1 MISKNAEGYRL
12 LYTTYIVCPNPDCRR
27 FELEVGL
34 YAAEQGAGGGYHA
47 SGKPLLRRRLAPDSC
62 AKPFPEYIPVALR
75 IDYNEACG
83 IKDLSPKSAATLARR
98 CLQGMIRDFWG
109 IRKSRLI
116 DEITALQEKVDVAT
130 WEAIDAIRR
139 IGNIGAHMERDVNT
153 IVDVEPAEAEQLIGL
168 IETLFEDWYITRHE
182 REQRMQ
188 SLKALADNKE
198 ALRQVSA
205 VPKPETL
212 APETECITGEN

>member
-1 MISKNAEGYRL
+1 M
-12 LYTTYIVCPNPDCRR
+12 
-27 FELEVGL
+27 
-34 YAAEQGAGGGYHA
+34 
-47 SGKPLLRRRLAPDSC
+47 
-62 AKPFPEYIPVALR
+62 
-75 IDYNEACG
+75 
-83 IKDLSPKSAATLARR
+83 
-98 CLQGMIRDFWG
+98 
-109 IRKSRLI
+109 
-116 DEITALQEKVDVAT
+116 DVAT